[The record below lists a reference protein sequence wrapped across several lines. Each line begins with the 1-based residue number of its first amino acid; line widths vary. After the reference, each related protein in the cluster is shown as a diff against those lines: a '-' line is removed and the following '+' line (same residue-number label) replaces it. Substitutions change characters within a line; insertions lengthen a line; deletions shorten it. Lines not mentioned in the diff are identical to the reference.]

1 MRNQARCL
9 RRALS
14 NTAYL
19 AEGEAVILRL
29 QGAGS
34 WEVLAR
40 LKAEDWARLK

>member
-1 MRNQARCL
+1 MRNQSRCL

-19 AEGEAVILRL
+19 AEGEAVILRP

-34 WEVLAR
+34 GKVLAR
-40 LKAEDWARLK
+40 LKAYDWARLK